1 MFYLVLIKYISNIFC
16 VLNTERGIVREKPL
30 DPKMEA
36 APGKVHK
43 INLSHSAV
51 TENTPNNKC
60 NLTAQ
65 L

>member
-1 MFYLVLIKYISNIFC
+1 
-16 VLNTERGIVREKPL
+16 
-30 DPKMEA
+30 MEA
-36 APGKVHK
+36 APVKDHK

-51 TENTPNNKC
+51 TDTPNNKC